1 MGRLLN
7 AKSSSINEEIAE
19 KRCLE
24 TEYWSLGI
32 SSSVAA
38 MLKPVPIG
46 LSRNRTPNLR
56 FHEPGLGIREM
67 GSVFSLWKLTRHG
80 PSSKKLP
87 VMEEQPGP
95 PWSQIRRGVFER
107 GETGAWAS

>member
-1 MGRLLN
+1 MGRFLN
-7 AKSSSINEEIAE
+7 AELSSINDEIAV

-24 TEYWSLGI
+24 TEYWFLGI
-32 SSSVAA
+32 SSLVVA

-46 LSRNRTPNLR
+46 LSRNRRPNFR

-67 GSVFSLWKLTRHG
+67 GSVFCLWKLTRHG

-87 VMEEQPGP
+87 TMEEQPGP
-95 PWSQIRRGVFER
+95 PWSQIRRGVSEM
-107 GETGAWAS
+107 GEIGVWAS